1 MEDDGEEVFAALRKR
16 ALGYDASETISE
28 YDAEG
33 NETRR
38 KVSTKHVP
46 PDLGAIKLLL
56 ELRGGDKRM
65 SEEELEEEKRRVLD
79 LLKRL
84 YADDGGKDGTR

>member
-33 NETRR
+33 NEPRR

-56 ELRGGDKRM
+56 ELRGGGRTP

>member
-16 ALGYDASETISE
+16 ALGYDAR
-28 YDAEG
+28 G

-56 ELRGGDKRM
+56 ELRGGGRTP

>member
-56 ELRGGDKRM
+56 ELRGGRTP

>member
-56 ELRGGDKRM
+56 ELRGGGRTP
-65 SEEELEEEKRRVLD
+65 SEEELEEEEIAA
-79 LLKRL
+79 
-84 YADDGGKDGTR
+84 ADTAAS

>member
-1 MEDDGEEVFAALRKR
+1 MYLYR
-16 ALGYDASETISE
+16 YSETEDGTPVLDNIESDEEYEIVADAFDELLDSQE
-28 YDAEG
+28 YD
-33 NETRR
+33 
-38 KVSTKHVP
+38 
-46 PDLGAIKLLL
+46 
-56 ELRGGDKRM
+56 ELI